1 MYYRGAAA
9 AIIVYDITR
18 VNTFTTLKNWV
29 EELRSQG
36 PRDIAMAIA
45 GNKSDLVDQRVRLF
59 VVDVLELYRR
69 ISS

>member
-45 GNKSDLVDQRVRLF
+45 GNKSDLVDQRVRL
-59 VVDVLELYRR
+59 
-69 ISS
+69 S

>member
-18 VNTFTTLKNWV
+18 ANTFKTLKNWV
-29 EELRSQG
+29 EELRNQG

-45 GNKSDLVDQRVRLF
+45 GNKSDLEQQRVNEILMLHYWFILF
-59 VVDVLELYRR
+59 
-69 ISS
+69 